1 MLCTTYDMVPSF
13 YIELGAHT
21 VEHRYVAIT
30 KPKNL
35 FKGKEI
41 TKGKDLTGMTR
52 TIDLSEV
59 KTALLAVGPEK
70 EGGSRIETVVVDDE
84 AQEIFGLPNRYI
96 WDVYEPESNDENMTL
111 KRLTTLA
118 KTELN
123 KRNQAAISYEV
134 SSLDIHKYYNDVT
147 VHLRDIVR
155 VKDRDFRP
163 PLYIE
168 AEVIGIK
175 YNWLADESEF
185 TFGNVIEYEET
196 KLREFFTRKLDEIT
210 KNLTTIFPT

>member
-1 MLCTTYDMVPSF
+1 
-13 YIELGAHT
+13 
-21 VEHRYVAIT
+21 
-30 KPKNL
+30 
-35 FKGKEI
+35 
-41 TKGKDLTGMTR
+41 
-52 TIDLSEV
+52 
-59 KTALLAVGPEK
+59 
-70 EGGSRIETVVVDDE
+70 
-84 AQEIFGLPNRYI
+84 
-96 WDVYEPESNDENMTL
+96 MTL

-134 SSLDIHKYYNDVT
+134 SSYHKYYNDVT

-185 TFGNVIEYEET
+185 TFKCY
-196 KLREFFTRKLDEIT
+196 
-210 KNLTTIFPT
+210 

>member
-1 MLCTTYDMVPSF
+1 MV
-13 YIELGAHT
+13 L
-21 VEHRYVAIT
+21 
-30 KPKNL
+30 K
-35 FKGKEI
+35 KE
-41 TKGKDLTGMTR
+41 D
-52 TIDLSEV
+52 
-59 KTALLAVGPEK
+59 
-70 EGGSRIETVVVDDE
+70 GSRIETVVVDDE

-96 WDVYEPESNDENMTL
+96 WDVYEPESNDESMTL

-123 KRNQAAISYEV
+123 KRNQAISYEV
-134 SSLDIHKYYNDVT
+134 SSIDIHKYYNDVT
-147 VHLRDIVR
+147 VDLRDIVR

-185 TFGNVIEYEET
+185 SVMSLSTKKPNSESSLIES
-196 KLREFFTRKLDEIT
+196 
-210 KNLTTIFPT
+210 

>member
-1 MLCTTYDMVPSF
+1 MV
-13 YIELGAHT
+13 L
-21 VEHRYVAIT
+21 
-30 KPKNL
+30 K
-35 FKGKEI
+35 KE
-41 TKGKDLTGMTR
+41 D
-52 TIDLSEV
+52 
-59 KTALLAVGPEK
+59 
-70 EGGSRIETVVVDDE
+70 GSRIETVVVDDE

-96 WDVYEPESNDENMTL
+96 WDVYEPESNDESMTL

-134 SSLDIHKYYNDVT
+134 SSIDIHKYYNDVT
-147 VHLRDIVR
+147 VDLRDIVR

-185 TFGNVIEYEET
+185 TFGNVIEYEKPNSESS
-196 KLREFFTRKLDEIT
+196 LIES
-210 KNLTTIFPT
+210 

>member
-1 MLCTTYDMVPSF
+1 
-13 YIELGAHT
+13 
-21 VEHRYVAIT
+21 
-30 KPKNL
+30 
-35 FKGKEI
+35 
-41 TKGKDLTGMTR
+41 
-52 TIDLSEV
+52 
-59 KTALLAVGPEK
+59 
-70 EGGSRIETVVVDDE
+70 
-84 AQEIFGLPNRYI
+84 
-96 WDVYEPESNDENMTL
+96 MTL

-134 SSLDIHKYYNDVT
+134 SSTDIHKYYNDVT